1 MKEIWKQI
9 PGYPNYMASNLG
21 NIKSLNYKGSRQEKI
36 LKPTLNA
43 KGYYQLSLSNNGIPT
58 KHKVHRLV
66 AYTFLPNPNN
76 YPHVNHKDEDKTNNA
91 VSNLEWCDV
100 KYNNNYGTHNER
112 VANANS
118 IPIIQFTVDGKYIMT
133 WKSGTEVE
141 RIIGVSSSSI
151 CACCKGKK
159 KTAGKSIWKKV
170 EDIPVLQT
178 SFQLLTR
185 LSPISKSYTHAKHS

>member
-1 MKEIWKQI
+1 MSMKEIWKPI
-9 PGYPNYMASNLG
+9 PNYPNYMVSSNG
-21 NIKSLNYKGSRQEKI
+21 RVKSLNYRGTNKEKI
-36 LKPTLNA
+36 LKPSLNTN
-43 KGYYQLSLSNNGIPT
+43 GYYQISLCQNGKPT

-91 VSNLEWCDV
+91 VNNLEWCDV

-118 IPIIQFTVDGKYIMT
+118 IPIIQFTKSGKYIRT

-151 CACCKGKK
+151 SSCCKGKK

-170 EDIPVLQT
+170 EDIPVLKT

-185 LSPISKSYTHAKHS
+185 LSPYGYKHQH